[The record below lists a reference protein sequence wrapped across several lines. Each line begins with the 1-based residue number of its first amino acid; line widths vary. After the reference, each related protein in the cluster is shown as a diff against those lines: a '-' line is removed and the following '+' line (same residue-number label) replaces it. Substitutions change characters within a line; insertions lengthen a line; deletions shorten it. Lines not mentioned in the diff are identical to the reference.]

1 MSDGY
6 DGYDALKGGNFII
19 DHENGALMST
29 LVRKYL
35 LGASFLWRMK
45 QLRSKEDSK
54 GSNSNDKAGEKE
66 NAQRPLMSRRTNSA
80 IDRALRIGVSN
91 GAPPAANA
99 PATPQKKGGDRLADL
114 KRSVDQSPSGIRN
127 AIHVG
132 DSEHHADYDN
142 VSDGRS
148 VCIGF
153 RETC

>member
-45 QLRSKEDSK
+45 QLRSKEVGNGDV
-54 GSNSNDKAGEKE
+54 SNDSIGGKE
-66 NAQRPLMSRRTNSA
+66 NPQAPLMSRRTNSA

-91 GAPPAANA
+91 RNGNGAPPTAADT
-99 PATPQKKGGDRLADL
+99 PATPQKKGDRLADL

-132 DSEHHADYDN
+132 DSEHHADHDN
-142 VSDGRS
+142 VS
-148 VCIGF
+148 
-153 RETC
+153 